1 MLFSLIHFRMPGL
14 NNLELQGCVEYKP
27 SPVSVLASKTNGFI
41 PLFYAMSCQI
51 GNAFT
56 LADSTRYTALCAHIS
71 NTKIRS
77 FIFSHHLL
85 GSFLPLS
92 LAFSFFFFKGN
103 YVNLLLYLIAECK
116 EESS

>member
-1 MLFSLIHFRMPGL
+1 MLFSLIHFIHFSTPGL
-14 NNLELQGCVEYKP
+14 NNLEPNRYVEYKP
-27 SPVSVLASKTNGFI
+27 SPVSVMASKTNGFI

-71 NTKIRS
+71 NIKIKS

-85 GSFLPLS
+85 GSTLPLS
-92 LAFSFFFFKGN
+92 LAAFFFFFFQGIMIT
-103 YVNLLLYLIAECK
+103 YCFI
-116 EESS
+116 